1 MDILAGMHKE
11 IPQRDSMKIHK
22 QQNQKLIA
30 RPERQFNWPSKK
42 IIQLPKWRE
51 TIGANKP

>member
-1 MDILAGMHKE
+1 MYKE
-11 IPQRDSMKIHK
+11 IAQRDSLLIMKIHK
-22 QQNQKLIA
+22 QQNQKLNA

>member
-1 MDILAGMHKE
+1 MHKE
-11 IPQRDSMKIHK
+11 IAQRDPLLTIEIHK